1 MKTWNVN
8 SIKALK
14 GKSKISCLTAYDYTT
29 ARIVDEA
36 GMQLILVGDSLGM
49 TMLGYKTTLPVTIEH
64 MLHHAEA
71 VARGVKD
78 AMVVV
83 DMPFMSYQISVE
95 DAIRNAGMFM
105 KNTGVDAVKIEG
117 GAFRV
122 PVIKALIENGIPVMG
137 HIGLTP
143 QSVNAMGGYKV
154 QGKKNEDATKMIEDA
169 AALTD
174 AGVFSLVL
182 ECVPA
187 ELGKEISQ
195 SIDIPSIGIG
205 AGVGCDGQ
213 ILVTHDMLGLYS
225 EMTPKFVK
233 RYAHLEVDMKAAFK
247 QYKAEVESSEFPGS
261 EHSF

>member
-1 MKTWNVN
+1 MKKWNVN

-14 GKSKISCLTAYDYTT
+14 GECKISCLTAYDYTT
-29 ARIVDEA
+29 ARIVDQS
-36 GMQLILVGDSLGM
+36 GIQLILVGDSLGM
-49 TMLGYKTTLPVTIEH
+49 TMLGYKTTLPVTIDQ

-71 VARGVKD
+71 VSRGVTD
-78 AMVVV
+78 AIVVV

-105 KNTGVDAVKIEG
+105 KDTGVDAVKVEG

-137 HIGLTP
+137 HVGLTP
-143 QSVNAMGGYKV
+143 QSVHAMGGYKV
-154 QGKKNEDATKMIEDA
+154 QGKKSDDAIKLIEDA
-169 AALTD
+169 KALAD
-174 AGVFSLVL
+174 AGVFAIVL
-182 ECVPA
+182 ECIPA
-187 ELGKEISQ
+187 ELAKEISQ
-195 SIDIPSIGIG
+195 AIDVPTIGIG

-225 EMTPKFVK
+225 ELTPKFVK
-233 RYAHLEVDMKAAFK
+233 QYADLEAAMREAFK
-247 QYKAEVESSEFPGS
+247 QYKDEVENSVFPAV

>member
-1 MKTWNVN
+1 MKKWNVN

-14 GKSKISCLTAYDYTT
+14 GRSKISCLTAYDYTT
-29 ARIVDEA
+29 ARIIDQS
-36 GMQLILVGDSLGM
+36 GIKLILVGDSLGM
-49 TMLGYKTTLPVTIEH
+49 TMLGYKTTLPVTIDH

-71 VARGVKD
+71 VARGVTD

-83 DMPFMSYQISVE
+83 DMPFMSYQVSVE
-95 DAIRNAGMFM
+95 EAIRNAGMFM
-105 KNTGVDAVKIEG
+105 KDTGVDAVKIEG

-122 PVIKALIENGIPVMG
+122 PIITALIENGIPVMG

-143 QSVNAMGGYKV
+143 QSVHAMGGYKV
-154 QGKKNEDATKMIEDA
+154 QGKKNASAIKLIEDA
-169 AALTD
+169 KALAD
-174 AGVFSLVL
+174 AGVFSVVL
-182 ECVPA
+182 ECIPA

-195 SIDIPSIGIG
+195 AIDVPTIGIG

-225 EMTPKFVK
+225 ELTPKFVK
-233 RYAHLEVDMKAAFK
+233 RYANMEADMKTAFK
-247 QYKAEVESSEFPGS
+247 QYKDEVEKSEFPAV

>member
-29 ARIVDEA
+29 ARIVDES
-36 GMQLILVGDSLGM
+36 GIQLVLVGDSLGM

-95 DAIRNAGMFM
+95 EAIRNAGMFM
-105 KNTGVDAVKIEG
+105 KDTGVDAVKIEG
-117 GAFRV
+117 GAFRL
-122 PVIKALIENGIPVMG
+122 PVIKALVENGIPVMG

-143 QSVNAMGGYKV
+143 QSVHAMGGYKV
-154 QGKKNEDATKMIEDA
+154 QGKKNEDAVKLIEDA
-169 AALTD
+169 KALSD
-174 AGVFSLVL
+174 AGVFSVVL
-182 ECVPA
+182 ECIPA

-195 SIDIPSIGIG
+195 AIDVPTIGIG
-205 AGVGCDGQ
+205 AGAGCDGQ

-225 EMTPKFVK
+225 ELTPKFVK
-233 RYAHLEVDMKAAFK
+233 RYANMEVDMKKAFQ
-247 QYKAEVESSEFPGS
+247 QYKDEVENSEFPAK
-261 EHSF
+261 EQSF